1 MTETVAI
8 LGASKNQYRYAN
20 KAQKFLIEK
29 GYTAVPI
36 NPNYNMIDGIK
47 CYPKLKSYSGK
58 INTITV
64 YVRPSIL
71 SSLAQE
77 IIQASPFR
85 VILNPGTENGIVID
99 QLKNAGIE
107 IQIACTLVLL
117 STSQF

>member
-8 LGASKNQYRYAN
+8 LGASKNQYRYAY
-20 KAQKFLIEK
+20 KAQILLIAK
-29 GYTAVPI
+29 GHTTIPI
-36 NPNYNMIDGIK
+36 NPNYNMIDGVK
-47 CYPKLKSYSGK
+47 CFPRLASYPEN

-71 SSLAQE
+71 STLIQE
-77 IIQASPFR
+77 IIQASPCR
-85 VILNPGTENGIVID
+85 VILNPGTENEKAIN
-99 QLKNAGIE
+99 QLKKAGIE

>member
-1 MTETVAI
+1 MTETVAV
-8 LGASKNQYRYAN
+8 LGASKNQLRYAY

-29 GYTAVPI
+29 GHTTIPI
-36 NPNYNMIDGIK
+36 NPNYNMVDGVK
-47 CYPKLKSYSGK
+47 CYPRLASYSEK

-71 SSLAQE
+71 STLVQE
-77 IIQASPFR
+77 IIQASPYR
-85 VILNPGTENGIVID
+85 VILNPGTENDKAID
-99 QLKNAGIE
+99 QLKKAGIE